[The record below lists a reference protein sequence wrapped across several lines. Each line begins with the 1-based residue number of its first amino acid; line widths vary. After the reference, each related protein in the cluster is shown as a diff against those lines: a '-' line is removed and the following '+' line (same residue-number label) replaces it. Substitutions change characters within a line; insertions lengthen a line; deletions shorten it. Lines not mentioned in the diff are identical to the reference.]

1 MRDIQDLYS
10 NKGYIIEKAL
20 FDSDKIETLKSEILS
35 IYKGERG
42 YIKGMNDINNDLNDE
57 EILKSIHG
65 IYNSHKI
72 SDLIF
77 SYISHTSITEILKK
91 IIGPNVKCM
100 QSMIFTKPPGTPG
113 QAWHQDEVPIPTR
126 DKSLCGCW
134 IALDDVDKSN
144 GCLWV
149 LSGSNKKGIL
159 YERRKHEDPEF
170 DRVDMAFGFNESEY
184 ESIPVVMKPGSVV
197 FFNGY
202 LLHRSSKNITKNR
215 FRRALVFHYMSAESW
230 LGFRGTADYRDVVMA
245 CGKDPYEYKG
255 YTNENLP
262 AVRFPTDKIY

>member
-1 MRDIQDLYS
+1 MSELEALYE
-10 NKGYIIEKAL
+10 NDGFIIVDSL
-20 FDSDKIETLKSEILS
+20 FDSKTIQTLREEILC

-42 YIKGMNDINNDLNDE
+42 YVKGMNDVNYELSDF
-57 EILKSIHG
+57 EILNSINC

-72 SDLIF
+72 SELIF
-77 SYISHTSITEILKK
+77 SYISNEKIIEILKI
-91 IIGPNVKCM
+91 IIGANVKCM
-100 QSMIFTKPPGTPG
+100 QSMIFTKPPGAPG

-134 IALDDVDKSN
+134 IALDDAEESN

-159 YERRKHEDPEF
+159 YERVKHEDPEY
-170 DRVDMAFGFNESEY
+170 DHIHMAKGFNENEY
-184 ESIPVVMKPGSVV
+184 ESIPVVMKAGSVL

-202 LLHRSSKNITKNR
+202 LLHKSTKNR
-215 FRRALVFHYMSAESW
+215 SKNLFRRALVFHYMSAESW
-230 LGFRGTADYRDVVMA
+230 CGKGGVADNRDVILA

-255 YTNENLP
+255 YTNESVP
-262 AVRFPTDKIY
+262 AIRSSRETFY